1 MAVGWFIL
9 VVMGCAD
16 DMRAANPEWR
26 SGTAT
31 MLVKGARGATEAEGG
46 WKEEAA

>member
-1 MAVGWFIL
+1 VAVGWFTL

-31 MLVKGARGATEAEGG
+31 MLVEGTGDGIKAEGG
-46 WKEEAA
+46 WKEDAA